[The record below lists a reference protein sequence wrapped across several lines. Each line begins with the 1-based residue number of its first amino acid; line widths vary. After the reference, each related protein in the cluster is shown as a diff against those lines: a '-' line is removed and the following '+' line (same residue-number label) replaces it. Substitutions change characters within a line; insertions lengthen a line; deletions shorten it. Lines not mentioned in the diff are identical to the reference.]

1 MGLRTFLSDLRQVLS
16 EVQLFS
22 DKWYEEMHT
31 AGPEAPMFDS
41 DEQIG
46 HIKTVTCEPRP
57 FPEMSKLWEQTLSD
71 PESHFS

>member
-1 MGLRTFLSDLRQVLS
+1 MGLRTFLSDPRQVLS
-16 EVQLFS
+16 
-22 DKWYEEMHT
+22 
-31 AGPEAPMFDS
+31 EAPMFDS